1 MVTEEQ
7 EKTDDKI
14 LVNKRENLVHIYTS
28 RIYDGSDT
36 ACSVDHKCCIYLW
49 VDVTQTSNLAFRGSC
64 WFAKSKII

>member
-36 ACSVDHKCCIYLW
+36 ACSVDHKCSIYL
-49 VDVTQTSNLAFRGSC
+49 
-64 WFAKSKII
+64 